1 MASAKLVRALAEG
14 KVVIRKAPKV
24 GGEVMLSFRPLMNR
38 KTGKIEQPASISLST
53 FKPVEPLNRSDVTLE
68 HLRNSNLE
76 ELMHRN
82 AIVLV

>member
-24 GGEVMLSFRPLMNR
+24 GGEVMLTFRPLMNR
-38 KTGKIEQPASISLST
+38 TTGKMEQPASIMLSS
-53 FKPVEPLNRSDVTLE
+53 FKEVEPLRRSDVTLE
-68 HLRNSNLE
+68 HLKNSNLGD
-76 ELMHRN
+76 LVRRQ